1 MDIPGL
7 NMIKMYT
14 RFSGGNVDMAMSAAN
29 PDAAVKPD
37 AAQADYVLGQVLKA
51 TVVEIQS
58 GGQAVIDING
68 QRVLAESERSLSPGQ
83 NLTLK
88 VTSLTPQ
95 VAMTVLAGE
104 DQTKEATLSLLRSN
118 LSAKAPLGD
127 LFQQLEKV
135 IADILGPG
143 QGINGQAVSQELDSM
158 FGRLVQ
164 GLQNDNPKLLQEIM
178 KDLPPDAANQ
188 LNQLLGNTDAVSEG
202 AAAGPARNASA
213 LAARLVK
220 ANPDLAPEV
229 FTKLAATDK
238 SMLTALL
245 SELKTNNPEYLSSV
259 LTGLAKSNAGLL
271 NTLSGVDSD
280 IAALVQ
286 GGGQTAAQ
294 IGQDAS
300 ARDMLSNMEALLSQ
314 VNDLPGGNNK
324 TLVLYKSISDA
335 LMKNLNPD
343 TESGLQQLLSN
354 ALKDDLTTLSDR
366 VVSPD
371 KGAVSSA
378 TAQKLLD
385 LIGSLTVDVEGQSV
399 DFFKNFVE
407 NSGISYESKL
417 ARYVETDGKGQP
429 PPHELSQKDLKGLL
443 MSVQKELTA
452 GDKKG
457 PGGSQPQV
465 LDSDRSDVITKLAQ
479 AVKQGIQNIELNQ
492 VTNVVSGKNEQ
503 QFTFQIPFSLPEGLR
518 TADLMI
524 RFRSNKEKGKKQSD
538 PNRIYMVFFLNL
550 KGLGDLRVDARMEQ
564 RQIGIQFSVARD
576 DVNDFVKTALPE
588 LKERLQALDFGVV
601 DLSSR
606 VAPKGQVPRPDMPK
620 AFAERSFN
628 VINVQA

>member
-1 MDIPGL
+1 
-7 NMIKMYT
+7 MIKMYT

-29 PDAAVKPD
+29 PDAPVKPD
-37 AAQADYVLGQVLKA
+37 AAQADFVLGQVLKA
-51 TVVEIQS
+51 TVVDIQG
-58 GGQAVIDING
+58 GGQAVLDING

-135 IADILGPG
+135 IADILSPG
-143 QGINGQAVSQELDSM
+143 QGVNGQAVSQDLDSM

-164 GLQNDNPKLLQEIM
+164 GLNNQDPKLLQEIM
-178 KDLPPDAANQ
+178 KGMSPEEANQ
-188 LNQLLGNTDAVSEG
+188 LNQLLGNTDAVPEG
-202 AAAGPARNASA
+202 AAAGPAKNASA

-229 FTKLAATDK
+229 FTKLASTDK
-238 SMLTALL
+238 PMLTALL
-245 SELKTNNPEYLSSV
+245 SELKTNNPEYLSTV

-271 NTLSGVDSD
+271 NTLSGMDSD
-280 IAALVQ
+280 ITGLVQ
-286 GGGQTAAQ
+286 GGGQNAAQ
-294 IGQDAS
+294 IGRDAS
-300 ARDMLSNMEALLSQ
+300 AEDMLSNLSTLLSQ
-314 VNDLPGGNNK
+314 VNDLSGGNNE
-324 TLVLYKSISDA
+324 TVALYKTISDA
-335 LMKNLNPD
+335 LMKNLNSD

-366 VVSPD
+366 ILSPE

-378 TAQKLLD
+378 TTQKLLD
-385 LIGSLTVDVEGQSV
+385 LIGSLTVDSEGQSK

-417 ARYVETDGKGQP
+417 AKFVETDGKGQQ

-457 PGGSQPQV
+457 AGGPQPQV
-465 LDSDRSDVITKLAQ
+465 LDNDRSDVITKLAQ

-492 VTNVVSGKNEQ
+492 ATNVLSGKNEQ

-588 LKERLQALDFGVV
+588 LKERLKALDFGVV
-601 DLSSR
+601 DLSCR
-606 VAPKGQVPRPDMPK
+606 VAPKGRVPRPDMPK
-620 AFAERSFN
+620 AFAERNFN